1 MTAIRKIRRS
11 QDITQEQ
18 LASGVGVSQQA
29 VAAWERGLS
38 SPRAE
43 LLPKLAD
50 ILGCTVDGTA
60 QERRSNEHTTGTK

>member
-50 ILGCTVDGTA
+50 ILGCTVD
-60 QERRSNEHTTGTK
+60 ELLSKEE